1 MNIIYIA
8 YSCAPNN
15 GTEDKLGWYIPY
27 EVSKRNNVWV
37 ITKSQGKKA
46 IENFQKDNDSNV
58 HVVYCD
64 VSNTIKK
71 IYRGAF
77 YSGRMNYWNR
87 KAEIECHKICLENNI
102 DIIHQ
107 INPVEFRSIGNY
119 GQFGVPF
126 VCGPVG
132 GGEYLPREVV
142 GYAHNGLDKEIIRA
156 VANSFYKWKY
166 LLQGRLKGIDKL
178 IFANEETK
186 RYLISQ
192 KSQNNYLVM
201 TEIGTLSPKNNLI
214 VKPMEL
220 NAQTHFLA
228 AGRLIYRKGFSLL
241 LDSIE
246 EIPCE
251 YNLSCSIVGDG
262 PLYSKLKSRIKNSK
276 ILSKRVEMVGKVP
289 YEQMGKYYSAAD
301 YLVMPSLRETTG
313 SVILEAM
320 ENGIPVITVNKFG
333 AKNLLDANNS
343 IVYSYDELSPKEA
356 LKEALIEAIEKK
368 GSFDKEVIKT
378 KAGDFSFENRADFFE
393 KMYVDILKRN
403 KVF

>member
-37 ITKSQGKKA
+37 ITKPQGKKA
-46 IENFQKDNDSNV
+46 IENFQKENNSNI

-64 VSNTIKK
+64 ISDILKK

-77 YSGRMNYWNR
+77 YSGRMNFWNR
-87 KAEIECHKICLENNI
+87 KAEDECRRICSENSI

-119 GQFGVPF
+119 GQLGVPF

-142 GYAHNGLDKEIIRA
+142 KYVGCGLDKEIIRA
-156 VANSFYKWKY
+156 IANSFYKLKY
-166 LLQGRLKGIDKL
+166 HLQGRIEGIDKL

-186 RYLISQ
+186 RYLISR
-192 KSQNNYLVM
+192 KNQNRYMVM
-201 TEIGTLSPKNNLI
+201 TEIGTLPKKNSSIRKSAILDS
-214 VKPMEL
+214 
-220 NAQTHFLA
+220 QTRFLA

-241 LDSIE
+241 LDAIE
-246 EIPCE
+246 EIPLK
-251 YNLSCSIVGDG
+251 YDLSCSIVGEG
-262 PLYSKLKSRIKNSK
+262 PLYSKLQSRIKKSK
-276 ILSKRVEMVGKVP
+276 ILSKRIKMVGKVP
-289 YEQMGKYYSAAD
+289 YEKMYQYYCNAD

-333 AKNLLDANNS
+333 AKNLLDTSNS
-343 IVYSYDELSPKEA
+343 IVYDYNELSPREA
-356 LKEALIEAIEKK
+356 LKKSIVEAIERK
-368 GSFDKEVIKT
+368 GTFDREIIEKEASI
-378 KAGDFSFENRADFFE
+378 FSFENRAKIFE
-393 KMYVDILKRN
+393 KMYADILGKKRE
-403 KVF
+403 